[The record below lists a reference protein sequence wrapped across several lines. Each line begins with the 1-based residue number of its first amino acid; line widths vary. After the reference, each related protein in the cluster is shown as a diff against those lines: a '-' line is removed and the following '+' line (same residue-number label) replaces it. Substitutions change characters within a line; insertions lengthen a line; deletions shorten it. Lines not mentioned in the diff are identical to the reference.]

1 MDEMLETEW
10 IACCANRLRRH
21 WRTVDLVELAAVA
34 EELSH
39 DRRLRAMPP
48 VDAATEWLKP
58 VACGEVQSVR
68 QP

>member
-48 VDAATEWLKP
+48 SEAASEWLKP
-58 VACGEVQSVR
+58 VAGGDGGLSH

>member
-10 IACCANRLRRH
+10 IASCANRLRRH
-21 WRTVDLVELAAVA
+21 WRTVDSVELAAVA

-39 DRRLRAMPP
+39 DRRLRAMAP
-48 VDAATEWLKP
+48 VEAATEWLKP
-58 VACGEVQSVR
+58 VAGNDVRLIR

>member
-10 IACCANRLRRH
+10 IASCANRLRRH

-48 VDAATEWLKP
+48 VEAAAEWLRP
-58 VACGEVQSVR
+58 VTSEDVRSVP
-68 QP
+68 QV